1 MVFIYFLVSMS
12 FGVSNFATFYIV
24 SIIETMKTS
33 PYSPHYDRLRA
44 WMKQKREDS
53 GLSLRAASIKM
64 GRHHS
69 VLGKME
75 QDRRKIEILEFIQYC
90 HVIGADPQ
98 EGLEVMIQSMSG
110 ENRGVDT

>member
-1 MVFIYFLVSMS
+1 MSVDTISHRIDVEVVQIAQVFNELV
-12 FGVSNFATFYIV
+12 
-24 SIIETMKTS
+24 
-33 PYSPHYDRLRA
+33 
-44 WMKQKREDS
+44 DS
-53 GLSLRAASIKM
+53 GAEL
-64 GRHHS
+64 GPHS

-110 ENRGVDT
+110 ESRNVDA